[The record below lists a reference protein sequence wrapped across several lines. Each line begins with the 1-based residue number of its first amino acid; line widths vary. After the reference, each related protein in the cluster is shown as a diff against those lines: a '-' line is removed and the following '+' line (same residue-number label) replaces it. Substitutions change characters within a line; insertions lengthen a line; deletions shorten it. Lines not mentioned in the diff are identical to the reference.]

1 MWGLHG
7 HKQKLSYEK
16 AEKTVKEVAKIMNDE
31 MSGYRKK
38 MALLGEKMLAEEEG
52 NHIADNMISA
62 EIEKERKKSLIE
74 NQHIH
79 HEFQ

>member
-1 MWGLHG
+1 
-7 HKQKLSYEK
+7 
-16 AEKTVKEVAKIMNDE
+16 MNDE